1 MTRRKTALRIRGDQ
15 LILFEEFQ
23 YVEELG
29 VAGIKGLNDNK
40 KVGDGIY
47 PVLEVLYTDLLFW
60 IKRGIQR

>member
-47 PVLEVLYTDLLFW
+47 PQF
-60 IKRGIQR
+60 